1 MNKRF
6 LTGAFLLV
14 AACAGSGD
22 ATTIT
27 TVEESITTSTTAPT
41 TTTTTALSG
50 IDEECVVGSWNLDLE
65 SFASSMEGAMGGVG
79 SVPVVNVT
87 SGFASMTFEDNGE
100 AAGVYDDL
108 TVQVELGADLPV
120 IDMILS
126 GQIVGTWSVEG
137 DSLVLNPGDGSS
149 IDVQA
154 LVDGEPFPLPI
165 EPDTSLS
172 SSRSAIS
179 CEGDTLSITPEVQ
192 GSAETVWLRS
202 T

>member
-1 MNKRF
+1 M
-6 LTGAFLLV
+6 

-22 ATTIT
+22 ATTSTST
-27 TVEESITTSTTAPT
+27 TSAPATTTTTSTTTAP
-41 TTTTTALSG
+41 SG
-50 IDEECVVGSWNLDLE
+50 AGEGCVVGSWTLDLE
-65 SFASSMEGAMGGVG
+65 SFARSMEGAMGGAG

-87 SGFASMTFEDNGE
+87 SGSASMTFEGDGA

-108 TVQVELGADLPV
+108 NVQVELGDDIPV

-126 GQIVGTWSVEG
+126 GQIVGIWSVEG
-137 DSLVLNPGDGSS
+137 ETLVLTPGEGSNL
-149 IDVQA
+149 DVEA

-202 T
+202 S

>member
-1 MNKRF
+1 M
-6 LTGAFLLV
+6 

-22 ATTIT
+22 ATT
-27 TVEESITTSTTAPT
+27 TTAGDATTTITAAPIT
-41 TTTTTALSG
+41 TTTSSPSG
-50 IDEECVVGSWNLDLE
+50 ADEDCVVGSWTLDLE
-65 SFASSMEGAMGGVG
+65 SFARSMEGAMGGAG

-87 SGFASMTFEDNGE
+87 SGSASMTFEGDGA

-108 TVQVELGADLPV
+108 NVQVELGDDIPV

-126 GQIVGTWSVEG
+126 GQIVGIWSVEG
-137 DSLVLNPGDGSS
+137 ETLVLTPGEGSNL
-149 IDVQA
+149 DVEA

-202 T
+202 P

>member
-1 MNKRF
+1 MNKR
-6 LTGAFLLV
+6 LLAAGFLLM

-22 ATTIT
+22 ATTTT
-27 TVEESITTSTTAPT
+27 TVDETTTTSTTAAPT
-41 TTTTTALSG
+41 TTTTAAG
-50 IDEECVVGSWNLDLE
+50 GGDEDCVVGNWTLDLD
-65 SFASSMEGAMGGVG
+65 SFARSMEGAMGGAG

-87 SGFASMTFEDNGE
+87 SGSASMTFEGNGA
-100 AAGVYDDL
+100 AAGVYDDVN
-108 TVQVELGADLPV
+108 VQVELGADIPV

-126 GQIVGTWSVEG
+126 GQIVGTWSVE
-137 DSLVLNPGDGSS
+137 DETLLLTPGEGSNL
-149 IDVQA
+149 DVEA

-179 CEGDTLSITPEVQ
+179 CAGDTLSITPEVQ

-202 T
+202 